1 MFWVSTYL
9 RMGTGVVEDVEDENW
24 AEVQAGK
31 LPATSSTDKICGER
45 HESRLVWLTTT
56 TSRHKGNMGNIPTE
70 CHYHLSVN
78 RKLYSIILIW
88 PVLLSSSKIFSTY
101 DSILKNT

>member
-31 LPATSSTDKICGER
+31 LPATSSTDKICGRE
-45 HESRLVWLTTT
+45 T
-56 TSRHKGNMGNIPTE
+56 
-70 CHYHLSVN
+70 
-78 RKLYSIILIW
+78 
-88 PVLLSSSKIFSTY
+88 
-101 DSILKNT
+101 